1 MQHRS
6 MAEMYYREP
15 TPADIPAL
23 VDLDQRSLGGI
34 WSAPTYGREIDSPNS
49 CLRILTSPA
58 PAHYRIIALGCYW
71 VILEEAHLTLLAVEP
86 VYQRRGLGQW
96 LLIRLLMDAR
106 QRGLERATLEVR
118 CSNQVAILLYQG
130 LGFQVLG
137 QRQRYYADGEDA
149 LILWHKSLRSA
160 EFQTLLEQRGARA
173 RDCLRRQGWQL
184 REARLP
190 IPDLQASPQTDQR

>member
-6 MAEMYYREP
+6 MAEICYREP
-15 TPADIPAL
+15 TSKDIPAL
-23 VDLDQRSLGGI
+23 VDLDQRSLGGL

-49 CLRILTSPA
+49 CLRVLTTPA
-58 PAHYRIIALGCYW
+58 SAHHRIIALGCYW
-71 VILEEAHLTLLAVEP
+71 VILEEAHLTLLAVDP
-86 VYQRRGLGQW
+86 AYQQRGLGQW
-96 LLIRLLMDAR
+96 LLMRLLMDAR
-106 QRGLERATLEVR
+106 ERGLDRATLEVR

-160 EFQTLLEQRGARA
+160 EFQTLLEQRGAPA
-173 RDCLRRQGWQL
+173 RDRLRRQGWRL

-190 IPDLQASPQTDQR
+190 IPDPQGIPQTDPR

>member
-1 MQHRS
+1 
-6 MAEMYYREP
+6 MAEICYREP
-15 TPADIPAL
+15 TSKDIPAL
-23 VDLDQRSLGGI
+23 VDLDQRTLGGL

-49 CLRILTSPA
+49 CLRLLTI
-58 PAHYRIIALGCYW
+58 HHQIIALGCYW
-71 VILEEAHLTLLAVEP
+71 VILEEAHLTLLAVDP
-86 VYQRRGLGQW
+86 AYQQRGLGQW
-96 LLIRLLMDAR
+96 LLMRLLMDAR
-106 QRGLERATLEVR
+106 QRGLDRATLEVR

-137 QRQRYYADGEDA
+137 PRQRSYADGEAA

-173 RDCLRRQGWQL
+173 RDRLGRQGWQL

-190 IPDLQASPQTDQR
+190 IPDPQGITQTDPR

>member
-23 VDLDQRSLGGI
+23 VDLDQRSLGGL

-71 VILEEAHLTLLAVEP
+71 VILEEAHLTLLAVDP
-86 VYQRRGLGQW
+86 AYQQRGLGQW
-96 LLIRLLMDAR
+96 LLIHLLMDAR

-137 QRQRYYADGEDA
+137 QRQRYYADGEGA
-149 LILWHKSLRSA
+149 LILWHKSLQSP
-160 EFQTLLEQRGARA
+160 EFQTLLEQRGAGA
-173 RDCLRRQGWQL
+173 RDRLARQGWHL

-190 IPDLQASPQTDQR
+190 IPDPRGITRADQR